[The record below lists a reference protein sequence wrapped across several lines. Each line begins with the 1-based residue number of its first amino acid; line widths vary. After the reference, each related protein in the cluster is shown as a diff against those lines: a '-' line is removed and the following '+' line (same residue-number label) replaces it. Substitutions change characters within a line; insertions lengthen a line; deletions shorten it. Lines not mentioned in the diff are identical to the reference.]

1 MDVIHPRCAGLDIS
15 KKDAKVCVR
24 INGAGRRKTTETVT
38 TFGATTRQIM
48 SLREHL
54 AAQQV
59 TCAVMEATGDY
70 WKPFYYLLEDLP
82 GMVVMLV
89 NARHVK
95 NLPGR
100 KTDVA
105 DATWL
110 AQLGAHGRV
119 RGSFVPPAPIRQLR
133 DLTRTRTAVTRERTR
148 EIQRL
153 EKLLEDAGIKLS
165 SVVSEL
171 TGVSG
176 RAMLEALIAGD
187 TDPVAMAELAQ
198 KRMRVKIPQLTE
210 ALYGRFTS
218 HHAFLTRMHLGLID
232 QHTAAIEQLT
242 NRIEVVMGPFR
253 GFRDLICTIPGI
265 GGHTADIVVAET
277 GADMTRF
284 PTAQHL
290 ASWAGTTPG
299 NKRIGRQG
307 QIPPH
312 PTGQPLPARCPRHRG
327 DVDLPHPRHLPG
339 REIPSDRRPPGPAQ
353 SQRCC
358 STRAARR
365 DLEHRHDQHRVPRS
379 RRRLLRPPQLAE
391 SAKQRR
397 PPARIPG
404 LPRHPRPGVLT
415 EPLTPRTHLTGIFSS
430 GLRLAA
436 RRRARAGAR
445 RGRRRRAYGL
455 SSLQQGEKRSL
466 RRAAPQVL
474 AMLRGFSLITQ
485 MNDSKTG
492 HRAQHAAAVG

>member
-1 MDVIHPRCAGLDIS
+1 VDVIHPRCAGLDIS

-24 INGAGRRKTTETVT
+24 INGAGRRKTSETVT

-48 SLREHL
+48 ALRDHL

-59 TCAVMEATGDY
+59 TCVVMEATGDY

-82 GMVVMLV
+82 GVEVMLV

-110 AQLGAHGRV
+110 AQLGAHGLV
-119 RGSFVPPAPIRQLR
+119 RGSFVPPEPIRQLR

-165 SVVSEL
+165 SVAADLNGAS
-171 TGVSG
+171 S
-176 RAMLEALIAGD
+176 RAMLEALLAGE
-187 TDPVAMAELAQ
+187 TDPAAIADLAK

-218 HHAFLTRMHLGLID
+218 HHAFLTRMHLDLID

-242 NRIEVVMGPFR
+242 DRIEVVMEPFR
-253 GFRDLICTIPGI
+253 SFRDLICTIPGI
-265 GGHTADIVVAET
+265 GGYTADVVVAET

-299 NKRIGRQG
+299 NNESAGK
-307 QIPPH
+307 
-312 PTGQPLPARCPRHRG
+312 
-327 DVDLPHPRHLPG
+327 VK
-339 REIPSDRRPPGPAQ
+339 
-353 SQRCC
+353 
-358 STRAARR
+358 
-365 DLEHRHDQHRVPRS
+365 S
-379 RRRLLRPPQLAE
+379 RRT
-391 SAKQRR
+391 
-397 PPARIPG
+397 
-404 LPRHPRPGVLT
+404 RPGNPYLQGALGT
-415 EPLTPRTHLTGIFSS
+415 AAMSISHTRDTY
-430 GLRLAA
+430 LAA
-436 RRRARAGAR
+436 KYRRIATR
-445 RGRRRRAYGL
+445 RGPLRANVAV
-455 SSLQQGEKRSL
+455 Q
-466 RRAAPQVL
+466 RALLVAIWNIATTNTAYHDPGGDYFTRLNPQKARNNAVRQL
-474 AMLRGFSLITQ
+474 EAMGYHVTLDQAS
-485 MNDSKTG
+485 
-492 HRAQHAAAVG
+492 

>member
-1 MDVIHPRCAGLDIS
+1 MQWTSFTRAARAWIFQRRTPKCASASTALAVAKPAKRSPRS
-15 KKDAKVCVR
+15 
-24 INGAGRRKTTETVT
+24 GRPPARSCRCGIILPHSE
-38 TFGATTRQIM
+38 
-48 SLREHL
+48 
-54 AAQQV
+54 V
-59 TCAVMEATGDY
+59 TCVVMEATSDY

-82 GMVVMLV
+82 GVEVMLV

-110 AQLGAHGRV
+110 AQLGAHGLV
-119 RGSFVPPAPIRQLR
+119 RGSFVPPEPIRQLR

-165 SVVSEL
+165 SVVSDL

-187 TDPVAMAELAQ
+187 STPAAMAELAK

-218 HHAFLTRMHLGLID
+218 HHAFLTRMHLDLID

-242 NRIEVVMGPFR
+242 DRIEVVIEPFR

-265 GGHTADIVVAET
+265 GGRTADIIVAET

-299 NKRIGRQG
+299 NNESAGKVKSRRTRPGNPYLQGALGTAAMSISHTHGTYLAAKYRRIATRRGPLKANVAVQRALLVAIWTTAMTNTTYHDPG
-307 QIPPH
+307 WRLLHPP
-312 PTGQPLPARCPRHRG
+312 Q
-327 DVDLPHPRHLPG
+327 
-339 REIPSDRRPPGPAQ
+339 PAQ
-353 SQRCC
+353 
-358 STRAARR
+358 
-365 DLEHRHDQHRVPRS
+365 
-379 RRRLLRPPQLAE
+379 

-397 PPARIPG
+397 PPARGHG
-404 LPRHPRPGVLT
+404 LPRHPRPGILT

-430 GLRLAA
+430 GH
-436 RRRARAGAR
+436 
-445 RGRRRRAYGL
+445 
-455 SSLQQGEKRSL
+455 
-466 RRAAPQVL
+466 
-474 AMLRGFSLITQ
+474 T
-485 MNDSKTG
+485 
-492 HRAQHAAAVG
+492 